1 MFTILHITPTLE
13 GGGAER
19 QLSVLASEQARQGH
33 DVHVALRRTG
43 VHADW
48 VAASGA
54 KIHQLGD
61 FRLAHPALLFAIRR
75 IIKTAKPE
83 IVQTW
88 LPQMDIMGGIAALQ
102 ARTPWIATER
112 TAGVFYAT
120 IPVVARARLL
130 LGHFA
135 AAVVANSNIG
145 ERYWQE
151 NGSRKAKLVTI
162 RNALDID
169 GIRRAACSSFERQS
183 RPLFLVMGR
192 LHRDK
197 AIDIVVK
204 AVAKLPDPNKIEVW
218 IAGDGNERE
227 IIKSE
232 IESAG
237 LNETIKLLPYQPEWW
252 QSLRAASGLISMSR
266 YEGNPNAVLE
276 AMVGRCPVILS
287 DIPGH
292 REIADASTASFVP
305 VDDPQGLADA
315 IVALL
320 NDADAAARRAER
332 ASDRVANWTTET
344 MTKAYNT
351 LYQDV
356 LGRGI

>member
-1 MFTILHITPTLE
+1 M
-13 GGGAER
+13 
-19 QLSVLASEQARQGH
+19 
-33 DVHVALRRTG
+33 HVALRRAG
-43 VHADW
+43 VHAES

-54 KIHQLGD
+54 TIHQLGD
-61 FRLAHPALLFAIRR
+61 FRLAHPGLLFAIRR
-75 IIKTAKPE
+75 VIKKARPE

-130 LGHFA
+130 LGYFA
-135 AAVVANSNIG
+135 TAVVANSNIG
-145 ERYWQE
+145 ARYWQE

-169 GIRRAACSSFERQS
+169 GIRRAACSPFERPS

-192 LHRDK
+192 LHHDK
-197 AIDIVVK
+197 AMDIVVN
-204 AVAKLPDPNKIEVW
+204 AIAKLPDPDKVEVW
-218 IAGDGNERE
+218 IAGEGSERE
-227 IIKSE
+227 VIKSA

-237 LNETIKLLPYQPEWW
+237 LNETIKLLPYQPGWW

-276 AMVGRCPVILS
+276 AMVGGCPVILS

-292 REIADASTASFVP
+292 REIADASTAAFVP

-320 NDADAAARRAER
+320 NDTDAVRQRTER

-344 MTKAYNT
+344 MTNAYNT

-356 LGRGI
+356 LGRGD